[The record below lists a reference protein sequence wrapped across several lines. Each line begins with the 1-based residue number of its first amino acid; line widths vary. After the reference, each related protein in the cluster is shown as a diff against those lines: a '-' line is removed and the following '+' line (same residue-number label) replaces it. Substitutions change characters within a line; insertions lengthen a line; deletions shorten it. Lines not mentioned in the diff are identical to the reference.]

1 MRIPLLLS
9 VPLAALSTVALAQS
23 VLLPAPRLLTT
34 MPMGAKIGSTVEV
47 TITSEEGA
55 DCTDLVF
62 SSPKVTAQPKKNDKG
77 EIEPNRFLVTVAP
90 DAQPGIVE
98 ARLFAKLGMSSS
110 RAFSL
115 NALDEVTRKE
125 ANTSLEKA
133 ILLPPNTICNA
144 TTTTKAVDYYRFE
157 AGKGQR
163 FVLECA
169 TSGIDSKL
177 TPVVIVADEK
187 GRDLV
192 AERRT
197 GYLDFTAPTDGT
209 YHIKVHGLTFQGGA
223 EHFYRLALLSP
234 PSPDAPVPRQP
245 ATRTVSAATLPLP
258 EHVPTNTVS
267 EVEPNNLPNN
277 AQSITLPCTIHGAF
291 ATAGDVDTY
300 SFTGKKGD
308 TWWIEAVSERR
319 GLPTDPFILVQKV
332 KPDGSTED
340 VAELNDIASP
350 VKLSSNGYA
359 YDGPPYDIGSADP
372 LGKLE
377 IKEDGQYRIQIRDL
391 FGGTR
396 AVPRHTYSLIV
407 RKAAPDFAIAAW
419 ALHKELRNGD
429 RAAVSK
435 PIALRGGATMPFE
448 VIAVRRDGFDGPIE
462 LKVENL
468 PSGVTATG
476 LRIPAGKNVGTIL
489 FSAAEDAPRGVTLAK
504 ISGLA
509 KIGEREVVR
518 DCPTASMVWP
528 VRDASGETPTP
539 RLFADTPVSVGGEE
553 LTPLTIAPAENQV
566 FEAEVGSKLA
576 VPLKLSWRGEFSG
589 GSMKMSA
596 LGQDL
601 AGIKP
606 FDIPAKAAEA
616 KVELDLATLKL
627 APGEYT
633 FAIHGGVVAKYPS
646 APKLHS
652 PPSTPTTSSGGTPSE
667 TKSSTEQPVGKVA
680 AKPAE
685 APKDIVDI
693 VTSEPLR
700 VRVVPA
706 KK

>member
-1 MRIPLLLS
+1 MRIPLFFTL
-9 VPLAALSTVALAQS
+9 PLATLSTVALAQS
-23 VLLPAPRLLTT
+23 VLLPSPRLLTT
-34 MPMGAKIGSTVEV
+34 MPMGAKIGSTVEIA
-47 TITSEEGA
+47 ITAEEGA
-55 DCTDLVF
+55 GCTELVF
-62 SSPKVTAQPKKNDKG
+62 SSPKVTAHPKKNDKG
-77 EIEPNRFLVTVAP
+77 EIEPNRFIVTVAP

-98 ARLFAKLGMSSS
+98 ARLFAKLGMSSA
-110 RAFSL
+110 RAFSI
-115 NALDEVTRKE
+115 NALDEITRKE
-125 ANTSLEKA
+125 SNTSLEKA
-133 ILLPPNTICNA
+133 IPLPPNTICNA
-144 TTTTKAVDYYRFE
+144 ATTTKAVDYYRFE

-197 GYLDFTAPTDGT
+197 GFLDFTAPADGT

-234 PSPDAPVPRQP
+234 PSPDAPAPRQP
-245 ATRTVSAATLPLP
+245 ATRSVSAATLPLP
-258 EHVPTNTVS
+258 EHIPGNNIA
-267 EVEPNNLPNN
+267 EAEPNNLPDA
-277 AQSITLPCTIHGAF
+277 AQPITLPCTIHGAF

-300 SFTGKKGD
+300 SFSGKKGEI
-308 TWWIEAVSERR
+308 WWIEAVSERR

-340 VAELNDIASP
+340 VAEINDIASP

-396 AVPRHTYSLIV
+396 AIPRHTYSLIIRQAV
-407 RKAAPDFAIAAW
+407 PDFAIAAW

-462 LKVENL
+462 LQVENL
-468 PSGVTATG
+468 PPGVTATG

-489 FSAAEDAPRGVTLAK
+489 FTATEDAPRGVTLAK
-504 ISGLA
+504 ISGRA
-509 KIGEREVVR
+509 KVGEREIVR

-553 LTPLTIAPAENQV
+553 LTPLTIAPASQSV
-566 FEAEVGSKLA
+566 FEADAGSKLS
-576 VPLKLSWRGEFSG
+576 VPLKLSWRGDFSG

-601 AGIKP
+601 SGLKP
-606 FDIPAKAAEA
+606 FDIPSKAAEA

-646 APKLHS
+646 APKIQ
-652 PPSTPTTSSGGTPSE
+652 PPPAAQTTAQTATATTSA
-667 TKSSTEQPVGKVA
+667 STEQPLGKVA
-680 AKPAE
+680 AKPAD

-700 VRVVPA
+700 IRVLPA

>member
-1 MRIPLLLS
+1 MRIPLFLS
-9 VPLAALSTVALAQS
+9 IPLAALSTAALAQS
-23 VLLPAPRLLTT
+23 VLLPSPRLLTT

-47 TITSEEGA
+47 SITSEEAA
-55 DCTDLVF
+55 DCTELVF
-62 SSPKVTAQPKKNDKG
+62 SSQKVTATPKKNDKG
-77 EIEPNRFLVTVAP
+77 EVEPNRFLVTVAP

-98 ARLFAKLGMSSS
+98 ARLFAKLGMSSA

-115 NALDEVTRKE
+115 NILDEVTRKD

-133 ILLPPNTICNA
+133 TPLPPNTICNA
-144 TTTTKAVDYYRFE
+144 STTTKAVDYYRFE

-169 TSGIDSKL
+169 TAGIDSKL

-197 GYLDFTAPTDGT
+197 GYLDFIAPADGT
-209 YHIKVHGLTFQGGA
+209 YHIKIHGLTFQGGP

-234 PSPDAPVPRQP
+234 PAPEASVPRQP
-245 ATRTVSAATLPLP
+245 ATKSVSAATLPLP
-258 EHVPTNTVS
+258 EHTPTNIIT
-267 EVEPNNLPNN
+267 EIEPNNLPAN
-277 AQSITLPCTIHGAF
+277 AQSINLPCTIHGAF
-291 ATAGDVDTY
+291 ATASDVDTY
-300 SFTGKKGD
+300 TFTGKKGE
-308 TWWIEAVSERR
+308 TWWIEAVSERL
-319 GLPTDPFILVQKV
+319 GLPTDPFILVQRV
-332 KPDGSTED
+332 KDDGSTED
-340 VAELNDIASP
+340 VVEINDIASP

-359 YDGPPYDIGSADP
+359 YDGPPYDIGSADS

-377 IKEDGQYRIQIRDL
+377 IKEDGKYRIQIRDL

-407 RKAAPDFAIAAW
+407 RNAAPDFAIAAW

-448 VIAVRRDGFDGPIE
+448 VVALRRDGFDGPIE
-462 LKVENL
+462 LTVENL
-468 PSGVTATG
+468 PPGVTATG
-476 LRIPAGKNVGTIL
+476 LRIPSGKNVGTIL
-489 FSAAEDAPRGVTLAK
+489 FTATENAPRGVALAK
-504 ISGLA
+504 ISGHA
-509 KIGEREVVR
+509 KVGERLVQR

-528 VRDASGETPTP
+528 VRDASAETPTP
-539 RLFADTPVSVGGEE
+539 RLFADTPVSVGGDE
-553 LTPLTIAPAENQV
+553 LTPLSIAATENKI
-566 FEAEVGSKLA
+566 FEAEAGAKLA
-576 VPLKLSWRGEFSG
+576 VPLKLTWRGDFSG
-589 GSMKMSA
+589 GSMKMSV

-601 AGIKP
+601 AALKA
-606 FDIPAKAAEA
+606 FDIPAKATESN
-616 KVELDLATLKL
+616 VELDLAALKL
-627 APGEYT
+627 APGDYT

-646 APKLHS
+646 APKIQ
-652 PPSTPTTSSGGTPSE
+652 PPPTATASTKVAPGSE
-667 TKSSTEQPVGKVA
+667 TKPNAEQPLGKVA

-685 APKDIVDI
+685 APKDIADI

-700 VRVVPA
+700 IRILPA